1 MWELINLTMAI
12 NTKVLCYQ
20 KFPNTNPPFEATILE
35 SYYNRWLLKYQDLT
49 GQTIIEKV
57 NKGCCSTVPVPVS
70 ISVSTAPKSRPLTEA
85 IKTTSVSLPTNSTR
99 IRLHSPLVK

>member
-1 MWELINLTMAI
+1 MCELINLTMAI
-12 NTKVLCYQ
+12 NTKTLCYQ
-20 KFPNTNPPFEATILE
+20 KLPNTNPPFEATILE

-57 NKGCCSTVPVPVS
+57 NKGCCSDPHKVS
-70 ISVSTAPKSRPLTEA
+70 NDKISNESVSSPA
-85 IKTTSVSLPTNSTR
+85 R